1 MGQFLFISYICMV
14 VSIFIVGIQYISFQN
29 EYKTKKEYIKAIFIL
44 FILALLF
51 PVTIIVILINNKKG
65 VFKWKYYYYTY

>member
-65 VFKWKYYYYTY
+65 VFK